1 MATPANNYGKTSLL
15 HIFATNSRQRN
26 AVAHL
31 HSERD
36 KRTYAGLNAA
46 SLFTKKKQKEAPRKF
61 RDELKK
67 IVGPNRPA

>member
-1 MATPANNYGKTSLL
+1 M
-15 HIFATNSRQRN
+15 FATNSRQRN

-61 RDELKK
+61 RVELKNS
-67 IVGPNRPA
+67 VGRGPPCVDVK